1 MKEQINIEY
10 HKWDR
15 KKYKLLSKSLSNL
28 LYLKEIQF
36 YMPLFS
42 LFFYIHNTPF
52 SHKTIDLN
60 RKYYLINLIK
70 ITKERYYNSNLF
82 VKGMILDSSKNIIEE
97 KEIFCKSIPILDPI
111 HCINNNYNLRVKNN
125 YHLPTGYN
133 YNTFTKINDI
143 NNGAYIDTF
152 CSFLFGQLVTS
163 QKLPSFAIYYGSVN
177 GIGEYNYDMTEE
189 YDDFK
194 IDKCFN
200 DNLGKTFK
208 LDIYLSDSEE
218 GSSEEGSEEEGSER
232 SLEGLS
238 EGSEGSTG
246 GKIKDNESGI
256 KGEDDPYHSND
267 SSDCS
272 DYSDPYCNDDYI
284 AKIKDIP
291 VQLLFIEKLEGTLE
305 DYLLDS
311 DFKEEV
317 LLSCI
322 FQISFALHYLQ
333 KIYQFTHNDLHINN
347 IMYSTTDTEYIYYK
361 INNKYFK
368 VPTYGKIFKI
378 IDFGRSILT
387 FKNKVYMNDVF
398 SRNGEA
404 GGQYHYPHSVNFY
417 KETQNEI
424 INPNYNFDL
433 CRLSMTII
441 EELDMD
447 KISKGTEKF
456 LYKMCEDKYGMNF
469 CEMDDNFDLY
479 ISIAKNA
486 INSLPSE
493 ILSHK
498 IFKEYYVKKKHFPRK
513 SYYSLN

>member
-1 MKEQINIEY
+1 MNKQLTIKY

-15 KKYKLLSKSLSNL
+15 KKYKRLSQSLSSL
-28 LYLKEIQF
+28 IYLKEIQF
-36 YMPLFS
+36 YIPLFS

-52 SHKTIDLN
+52 SHKTIDLA
-60 RKYYLINLIK
+60 RRYYLMNLTE

-82 VKGMILDSSKNIIEE
+82 VKGLIYDSSKNIQEE

-133 YNTFTKINDI
+133 YNTFSKINDI

-163 QKLPSFAIYYGSVN
+163 KKLPSFAIYYGSVN
-177 GIGEYNYDMTEE
+177 GIGEYKYDMTEE

-208 LDIYLSDSEE
+208 LDIYLSDSGGESEEEQGGGSGEISPEEIEE
-218 GSSEEGSEEEGSER
+218 GS
-232 SLEGLS
+232 
-238 EGSEGSTG
+238 
-246 GKIKDNESGI
+246 DNLYS
-256 KGEDDPYHSND
+256 SD
-267 SSDCS
+267 SSDNS
-272 DYSDPYCNDDYI
+272 DSDNSDSDNSDSDNSYYSDDYI
-284 AKIKDIP
+284 AKLKDIP
-291 VQLLFIEKLEGTLE
+291 IQLLFIEKLEGTLE

-311 DFKEEV
+311 EFKEEV

-333 KIYQFTHNDLHINN
+333 KNYQFTHNDLHINN
-347 IMYSTTDTEYIYYK
+347 VMYSSTDTEYIYYK
-361 INNKYFK
+361 INNRYFR

-387 FKNKVYMNDVF
+387 FKGKVYMNDVF

-404 GGQYHYPHSVNFY
+404 GGQYYYPHSVNFY
-417 KETQNEI
+417 KEKKKEK

-433 CRLSMTII
+433 CRLSMTIL

-447 KISKGTEKF
+447 KISKEITHF
-456 LYKMCEDKYGMNF
+456 LYKMCDDRYGDNF
-469 CEMDDNFDLY
+469 CEMEDNFSLY

-498 IFKEYYVKKKHFPRK
+498 IFKKYLVKKKNFPRK
-513 SYYSLN
+513 SYYSLD